1 MSVDHQRPQ
10 SCLHCALARAIRRES
25 SGLAARGLA
34 VNLGRAEAVWL
45 PSPGARLY
53 RALRRL
59 LRQAGTQAEGS
70 SLKLTVIDLTGK
82 SHVEVTATIAVGRG
96 SRVLSCA
103 FPRHAPGSLGGGFA
117 EALTVS

>member
-1 MSVDHQRPQ
+1 MSVTGKPAQ
-10 SCLHCALARAIRRES
+10 SGLHCALARAIRRES
-25 SGLAARGLA
+25 GGLAARGLA

-59 LRQAGTQAEGS
+59 LREAGSQAEGS

-96 SRVLSCA
+96 SPLASSA
-103 FPRHAPGSLGGGFA
+103 FPRHPAGSLGAGVA
-117 EALTVS
+117 D

>member
-1 MSVDHQRPQ
+1 MSLDPKPAQ

-25 SGLAARGLA
+25 GALAARGLA
-34 VNLGRAEAVWL
+34 VTLGRAEPVWL
-45 PSPGARLY
+45 PSTGARLY

-59 LRQAGTQAEGS
+59 LREAGSQAQGP

-82 SHVEVTATIAVGRG
+82 SHVEVTATIPVGRG
-96 SRVLSCA
+96 SRVLACA

-117 EALTVS
+117 EALDLS